1 MYDGGGR
8 VHAFIYFINIIE
20 EEEDGATAIRAR
32 ANTLYAHTLWS
43 FFNFISIRPSQNR
56 KVNYKIMFTK
66 VRNNIINKRE
76 T

>member
-1 MYDGGGR
+1 MKFIFVQYAAVASVERLMLHVYMCIDGGGR

-43 FFNFISIRPSQNR
+43 FFF
-56 KVNYKIMFTK
+56 
-66 VRNNIINKRE
+66 
-76 T
+76 